1 MLEDQL
7 LICKFKFGN
16 IDALCRIYE
25 KYKNELLKL
34 AIVLTG
40 DAPASEDL
48 VQDVF
53 LRFAQSADDVS
64 LNGNLRRFLA
74 TCVANRSRNFV
85 RDRGRHAA
93 GVIEENSSA
102 VCHEKRPD
110 QWAILSEELA
120 LLGHA
125 MSKLPYEQR
134 EVIGLYMQGDM
145 TFRRIARIQNASI
158 NTVQGRYRY
167 GIKKLRSFLNGELDN
182 ETHR

>member
-1 MLEDQL
+1 MEDRR
-7 LICKFKFGN
+7 LIWRFKRGDS
-16 IDALCRIYE
+16 DALRQIYA

-34 AIVLTG
+34 AIALTG
-40 DAPASEDL
+40 DAPAAEDL

-53 LRFAQSADDVS
+53 LRFAQSADGVS
-64 LNGNLRRFLA
+64 LNGNVRRFLL

-93 GVIEENSSA
+93 GVIAEDSSA
-102 VCHEKRPD
+102 LCHEKRPD

-125 MSKLPYEQR
+125 MSQLPYEQR

-167 GIKKLRSFLNGELDN
+167 GMKKLRSLLNGELDN
-182 ETHR
+182 EASR